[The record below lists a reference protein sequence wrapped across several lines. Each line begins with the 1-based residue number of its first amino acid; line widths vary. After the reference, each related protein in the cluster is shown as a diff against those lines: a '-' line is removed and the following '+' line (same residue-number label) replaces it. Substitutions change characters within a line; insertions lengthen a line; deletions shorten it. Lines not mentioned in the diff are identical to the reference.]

1 MATMIRFGSLIIIT
15 LALAALMLW
24 SIYNTQ
30 IGLDV
35 AQSLVPQEFWSWL
48 HDRLALSGAEA
59 GHDIE
64 LLVFT
69 MICIILAGI
78 LVASLRALAKRWL

>member
-1 MATMIRFGSLIIIT
+1 MAAMIRFGSLIMIT

-24 SIYNTQ
+24 SLYNTQ

-59 GHDIE
+59 AHDIE

-69 MICIILAGI
+69 VICIVVAGVLA
-78 LVASLRALAKRWL
+78 ASLRALTERWL